1 MNARSLLDE
10 QASKLNWM
18 VAGGLLWRFGLVWAN
33 GVSDSQTF
41 IDSTSLGA
49 ATIVYFFKFD
59 VIAFAQIPIAIA
71 IDS

>member
-1 MNARSLLDE
+1 
-10 QASKLNWM
+10 M